1 MREPTRHLDGLTLLH
16 RIPDTESRLAAF
28 RQAMAT
34 LGVQSVEH
42 GAVPLEGVDPHEL
55 ASSIRVALDIGLIDD
70 LGWLSPAHAAAA
82 LHELGGALPMGDER
96 KELGRRVLRR
106 MHEGNAATFITLATR
121 LASTSRRALTGPAV
135 HARVAL
141 ALSLP
146 ISSGVRADE
155 LALSLVARPEL
166 GREWLVTP
174 STGALPSRRLAARLL
189 ELAARET
196 LRRVP
201 QQGSDVLALFETS
214 LIQPASARLLADR
227 ESLVW
232 RHVAVA
238 RGLLAREMPMFW
250 ERIQQDLDPKL
261 SPTEWRRAATSLAAA
276 IAVMPEEALPL
287 GLSLLHGRL
296 IMRDPGIATALTY
309 GIARASEVEPDASA
323 SLLSALVSSGHL
335 DALEAVAELRH
346 EVVTEGRMAEPF
358 RMALARLQSMASG
371 DDDGRAVLARCLQSE
386 LVDSPPRRG
395 ELSLRRGL
403 RQALAAYVDRD
414 APAACLIARD
424 LLLEATVLV
433 DHLEDLAMARAED
446 RQTSFRI
453 LRELDAA
460 LLESSALP
468 DLLLLGASAQVSS
481 SRSALQVLVER
492 IAAWMLRQESNPVAS
507 APVPH
512 LALRLQ
518 RFRAFLHLVDADVF
532 GEERDPAVRDR
543 KSKTVRVL
551 LDRVKND
558 APCPLRRI
566 VCATLAR
573 AIDSLLR
580 DETAD
585 LPDLL
590 FATLLH
596 VRGAEDLE
604 TLAEASMDPAAEQVL
619 RGAAALLRRTGEAS
633 TMGASH
639 VFRSIEA
646 LLQLVRALPVVG
658 TPRVDALRD
667 ALARYAS
674 SCQALL
680 QLRSLE
686 ELSLL
691 DESHAAHPLSLASS
705 AQLLS
710 RLGSGS
716 RRRLGFESSAKA
728 GLDSAI
734 RLVDV
739 ALEQFGRDDGEA
751 LRRSVDAASSAL
763 EEQLPAALAAIGAS
777 SLMHL
782 VGLPWVAEA
791 AESPAPESEQA
802 PRTPPLPAWL
812 PPSRTI
818 GGFYVLRRLGS
829 GGVGSVFV
837 VSRAEERSRRGGER
851 FALKVPE
858 FAGDMAGELSES
870 EFLRMFREEAGA
882 LLAVHDHPNLAR
894 LVTFDA
900 GARPKP
906 ILVMELVEGPTLQ
919 RAIDTGALDVPRVIG
934 ILDGVAAGLEAM
946 HAAGVGHLDLKPSN
960 VILRPQE
967 PEPKSSLSIAPGLS
981 MASIAPSPAS
991 IAPGMLSARNT
1002 ARPAES
1008 PAVPVLV
1015 DFGLAG
1021 RNIRRGCATVQYG
1034 APEIWGQ
1041 VPEGVEPRPMEAD
1054 VYAFGCLV
1062 YEAFTG
1068 RELFG
1073 GPTTMAVIAKHVCH
1087 DGDVDGLRELLSDPL
1102 LAPLGVVIRG
1112 AVRKDPRSRATLPVL
1127 RAALATI
1134 APQLSRNSWPVRAAV
1149 QNVREANISGM
1160 QAPPVPAIPPRR

>member
-1 MREPTRHLDGLTLLH
+1 MREPTRHLDGLAQLH
-16 RIPDTESRLAAF
+16 RIADPDSRVATF
-28 RQAMAT
+28 RQAMAS

-42 GAVPLEGVDPHEL
+42 GAVPLEGVDPIQL
-55 ASSIRVALDIGLIDD
+55 ASSIRVALESGLVDD

-82 LHELGGALPMGDER
+82 LHEIGGALPMGEER

-106 MHEGNAATFITLATR
+106 MHEGNAATFVTLATR
-121 LASTSRRALTGPAV
+121 LAATSRRALAGPAV

-166 GREWLVTP
+166 GREWFIAP

-189 ELAARET
+189 ELAAREA
-196 LRRVP
+196 LRRVT
-201 QQGSDVLALFETS
+201 QQGSDLLALVENTVT
-214 LIQPASARLLADR
+214 QPAAARLLADR

-238 RGLLAREMPMFW
+238 RGLLAREMPIFW
-250 ERIQQDLDPKL
+250 ERIQQDLDPRL

-287 GLSLLHGRL
+287 GLSLLRGRL
-296 IMRDPGIATALTY
+296 VARDPGIATAMAY
-309 GIARASEVEPDASA
+309 GMARASEIEPDASA
-323 SLLSALVSSGHL
+323 SLLSALVSSAHL

-346 EVVTEGRMAEPF
+346 EVAIDGRMAQPF
-358 RMALARLQSMASG
+358 EMAASRLQSFSSG
-371 DDDGRAVLARCLQSE
+371 EDDGRAELVQCLQLE
-386 LVDSPPRRG
+386 LLDSPPRRG

-414 APAACLIARD
+414 APAAWLIARD
-424 LLLEATVLV
+424 LLRETTVLV
-433 DHLEDLAMARAED
+433 DMLEDRMMARGED
-446 RQTSFRI
+446 RRASFRI

-460 LLESSALP
+460 LLESSTLP
-468 DLLLLGASAQVSS
+468 DLLLLGGSAQVAS
-481 SRSALQVLVER
+481 SRAALQVLVER
-492 IAAWMLRQESNPVAS
+492 IAAWMLRQESDAIVS
-507 APVPH
+507 SPVPH
-512 LALRLQ
+512 LSLRLQ
-518 RFRAFLHLVDADVF
+518 RFRAFLHLVDGDSF
-532 GEERDPAVRDR
+532 GEERDPVVRER
-543 KSKTVRVL
+543 RSKSVRL
-551 LDRVKND
+551 LLARVKND

-573 AIDSLLR
+573 ATDSLLR

-585 LPDLL
+585 LPDAL

-596 VRGAEDLE
+596 VRSAEDLE
-604 TLAEASMDPAAEQVL
+604 TLAEASMEPAADQVL
-619 RGAAALLRRTGEAS
+619 RAASVLVRKTGEAS
-633 TMGASH
+633 SMDPSHASKA
-639 VFRSIEA
+639 VDA
-646 LLQLVRALPVVG
+646 LFLLVRALPVVA

-667 ALARYAS
+667 ALARYAA
-674 SCQALL
+674 SCSALL
-680 QLRSLE
+680 HMRALEQLALAE
-686 ELSLL
+686 ESQ
-691 DESHAAHPLSLASS
+691 AGHPLSLASS
-705 AQLLS
+705 AHQLS
-710 RLGSGS
+710 RLAIGS
-716 RRRLGFESSAKA
+716 RRRLGFQAPAAQSSVDA
-728 GLDSAI
+728 SI

-739 ALEQFGRDDGEA
+739 ALEQSGRDDGEE
-751 LRRSVDAASSAL
+751 LRRSVDAAVRAL
-763 EEQLPAALAAIGAS
+763 EEHLPPHLAAIGACA
-777 SLMHL
+777 LLHL
-782 VGLPWVAEA
+782 TSLPWVADG
-791 AESPAPESEQA
+791 AEPPLRESEQLT
-802 PRTPPLPAWL
+802 REPPLPAWL

-818 GGFYVLRRLGS
+818 GGFYVVRRLGS

-837 VSRAEERSRRGGER
+837 VCRAEDRSRRGAER

-906 ILVMELVEGPTLQ
+906 LLVMELVEGPTLQ
-919 RAIDTGALDVPRVIG
+919 RAIDTGALDIPRVIG

-967 PEPKSSLSIAPGLS
+967 PEPKSSLSIAPSVAMG
-981 MASIAPSPAS
+981 SIAPSPAS
-991 IAPGMLSARNT
+991 IAPGLLSTRNT
-1002 ARPAES
+1002 VRPAES
-1008 PAVPVLV
+1008 PAIPVLV

-1021 RNIRRGCATVQYG
+1021 RNIRPGCATVQYG

-1041 VPEGVEPRPMEAD
+1041 APEGVEPRPMEAD
-1054 VYAFGCLV
+1054 IYAFGCLA

-1073 GPTTMAVIAKHVCH
+1073 GSTNMAVIANHVCH
-1087 DGDVDGLRELLSDPL
+1087 DGDVEGLRELLSDPQ

-1112 AVRKDPRSRATLPVL
+1112 AVRRDPRNRVQLPVL

-1134 APQLSRNSWPVRAAV
+1134 APQLSRRSWPLR
-1149 QNVREANISGM
+1149 
-1160 QAPPVPAIPPRR
+1160 PAIPPKL